1 MICTNYVSVLTNN
14 VPYIR
19 ANFASIK
26 SIKMDISKVWYITD
40 ASKGIGR
47 SLIEQLLLKGY
58 KVAATSRQI
67 SALSD
72 ITNENFL
79 PLEVDLTDE
88 RSIAGSMEKTIST
101 FGRIDV
107 IVNNAGYGI
116 GGAIEEL
123 SEQEIN
129 DNFNINF
136 FAVVKVIQ
144 QALPYFRRQHSGH
157 IINISS
163 IAGFAPGLGWSI
175 YCAAK
180 FAVTGLS
187 EALANDLKPLG
198 VKVTAILPGWFRTN
212 FAKQDSIAFS
222 KKQIDDYSFL
232 RTAYQKM
239 NEIDGKQLG
248 NPDKVADTFIE
259 LVDSQHSPTLLFLG
273 SDAHKRAAEK
283 IAQLSQQIEEW
294 ENLTISTDFEQ

>member
-1 MICTNYVSVLTNN
+1 MNN
-14 VPYIR
+14 
-19 ANFASIK
+19 
-26 SIKMDISKVWYITD
+26 SKVWYITG

-47 SLIEQLLLKGY
+47 SLVEKLLLQGN
-58 KVAATSRQI
+58 KVAATSRQT
-67 SALSD
+67 SAFFA
-72 ITNENFL
+72 ITSENFL
-79 PLEVDLTDE
+79 PLEVNLTDE
-88 RSIAGSMEKTIST
+88 KSIAISLEKTKNA
-101 FGRIDV
+101 FGKIDV

-129 DNFNINF
+129 DNFNVNF

-144 QALPYFRRQHSGH
+144 QALPYLRSQHSGH

-187 EALANDLKPLG
+187 ESLANDLKPLG
-198 VKVTAILPGWFRTN
+198 INVTAVLPGWFRTN

-232 RTAYQKM
+232 RTAHQKM
-239 NEIDGKQLG
+239 DEIDGKQLG
-248 NPDKVADTFIE
+248 NPEKVADTFIE
-259 LVDSQHSPTLLFLG
+259 LVNNENPPTLLFLG
-273 SDAHKRAAEK
+273 SDAYKRANEK
-283 IAQLSQQIEEW
+283 ITQLSQEIQQW
-294 ENLTISTDFEQ
+294 RNLSASTDFEE

>member
-1 MICTNYVSVLTNN
+1 MNN
-14 VPYIR
+14 
-19 ANFASIK
+19 
-26 SIKMDISKVWYITD
+26 SKVWYITG

-47 SLIEQLLLKGY
+47 SLVEKLLLQGN
-58 KVAATSRQI
+58 KVAATSRQT
-67 SALSD
+67 SAFFA
-72 ITNENFL
+72 ITSENFL
-79 PLEVDLTDE
+79 PLEVNLTDE
-88 RSIAGSMEKTIST
+88 KSIAISLEKTKNA
-101 FGRIDV
+101 FGKIDV

-123 SEQEIN
+123 SEHEIN
-129 DNFNINF
+129 DNFNVNF

-144 QALPYFRRQHSGH
+144 QALPYLRSQHSGH

-187 EALANDLKPLG
+187 ESLANDLKPLG
-198 VKVTAILPGWFRTN
+198 INVTAVLPGWFRTN

-232 RTAYQKM
+232 RTTHQKM
-239 NEIDGKQLG
+239 DEIDGKQLG
-248 NPDKVADTFIE
+248 NPEKVADTFIE
-259 LVDSQHSPTLLFLG
+259 LVNNENPPTLLFLG
-273 SDAHKRAAEK
+273 SDAYKRANEK
-283 IAQLSQQIEEW
+283 ITQLSQEIQQW
-294 ENLTISTDFEQ
+294 RNLSASTDFEE

>member
-1 MICTNYVSVLTNN
+1 MEN
-14 VPYIR
+14 
-19 ANFASIK
+19 
-26 SIKMDISKVWYITD
+26 SKVWYITG

-47 SLIEQLLLKGY
+47 SLVEKLLLQGN

-72 ITNENFL
+72 ITSENFL
-79 PLEVDLTDE
+79 LLEVDLTDE
-88 RSIAGSMEKTIST
+88 KSIAISLKKTKNAFSK
-101 FGRIDV
+101 IDV

-129 DNFNINF
+129 DNFNVNF

-144 QALPYFRRQHSGH
+144 QALPYLRNQHSGH

-198 VKVTAILPGWFRTN
+198 INVTAVLPGWFRTN
-212 FAKQDSIAFS
+212 FAKRGSIAFS
-222 KKQIDDYSFL
+222 KRQIDDYSFL
-232 RTAYQKM
+232 RTSHQKM
-239 NEIDGKQLG
+239 DEIDGKQLG

-259 LVDSQHSPTLLFLG
+259 LVANQNPPTLLFLG
-273 SDAHKRAAEK
+273 SDAYKRANDK
-283 IAQLSQQIEEW
+283 ITQLSQQIQQW
-294 ENLTISTDFEQ
+294 RNLSASTDFKE